1 MRNKSTDLNNHLFE
15 MLERL
20 NDDEV
25 IGDKL
30 EEEIQRAKAIT
41 DVSKSIIENAK
52 LSLDAAKLTAEYSG
66 RVVIPDMLGTG
77 NGE

>member
-66 RVVIPDMLGTG
+66 RVVIPDMLGAG

>member
-1 MRNKSTDLNNHLFE
+1 MKNKSSDLNNHLFE

-25 IGDKL
+25 VGDKL

-66 RVVIPDMLGTG
+66 RVVIPDMLGASD
-77 NGE
+77 GE

>member
-52 LSLDAAKLTAEYSG
+52 LALDAAKLTAEYSG
-66 RVVIPDMLGTG
+66 RVVIPDMLGAG

>member
-1 MRNKSTDLNNHLFE
+1 

-66 RVVIPDMLGTG
+66 RVVVTG
-77 NGE
+77 R

>member
-15 MLERL
+15 ALERL
-20 NDDEV
+20 NDNEV

-52 LSLDAAKLTAEYSG
+52 LALDAAKLTAEYSG
-66 RVVIPDMLGTG
+66 RVVIPDMLGAG

>member
-66 RVVIPDMLGTG
+66 RVVIPDMIGVG